1 MIVFAATIGLSAF
14 LLFLVQPIIAK
25 QILPWFGG
33 SAAVWTTCMV
43 FFQVTLLAGY
53 FYSDQVI
60 RKLQARQQAL
70 LHGTLLLLSLLVLP
84 ITPSEAFKPAD
95 ADNPIGRIL
104 LLLAATIG
112 LPYLMLSTTGPL
124 VQAWFARRFAGTPT
138 AGSVW
143 RLYALSNV
151 ASMLALVSYPPLIEP
166 AATNRWQSVG
176 WSLGY
181 GLFVLLA
188 LGSAWLA
195 SRPAPIPVQPVQPRD
210 DEAST
215 AASAA
220 TVTATNAPN
229 AGTSPAGAAP
239 DAAPTA
245 AQMGLWLLL
254 AALGS
259 VFLLAI
265 TTHITQNVASVPF
278 LWVLPLAI
286 YLISFILT
294 FDGRGWYWRGW
305 YQALAAVTAVLMMAG
320 LAYRPNRSW
329 TSEDGWLAYFEQGIL
344 PLDLAVPLY
353 AWGLFVLCMFFHGEL
368 VQRKPSPLHLTRFYL
383 MVSLGGALG
392 GLLVGIAAP
401 LTLNWYWE
409 MPAALLVAAA
419 VLLWLVPARLKS
431 LALLAVIC
439 CSFFGWRYVESIH
452 DDAIEM
458 SRNFYGTLR
467 VKATAPDDNPN
478 AKWRMLHGVITHGEQ
493 YRNPQY
499 RASPTSYYGVSSG
512 VGQAIL
518 GLRELAGGKP
528 QNIGLIGLGVGTLAA
543 YGREGDSYRFYE
555 LNPAVLSLAERR
567 FSYLSDTKARVETPL
582 GDARLVLER
591 EPAQGFDLL
600 AVDAFSSD
608 SIPVH
613 LITRQALTVY
623 RRHLREGGAVAFHIS
638 NRYLNLQPV
647 VQQMAEEAGLKAWIV
662 VDEPDD
668 DSPLFKSDWV
678 LVTANDALL
687 QWLKARGK
695 GEMLKTEARV
705 RPWTDDYNNL
715 FEVLK

>member
-43 FFQVTLLAGY
+43 FFQVVLLAGY

-70 LHGTLLLLSLLVLP
+70 LHGTLLLLSLLLLP

-104 LLLAATIG
+104 MLLAATIG

-124 VQAWFARRFAGTPT
+124 VQAWFARRYAGTPK

-166 AATNRWQSVG
+166 AASSRLQSLG
-176 WSLGY
+176 WSAGFAV
-181 GLFVLLA
+181 FVLLT
-188 LGSAWLA
+188 LVSAWLA
-195 SRPAPIPVQPVQPRD
+195 TRPGV
-210 DEAST
+210 AST
-215 AASAA
+215 SGLQA
-220 TVTATNAPN
+220 VT
-229 AGTSPAGAAP
+229 P
-239 DAAPTA
+239 DAPAADRAELEAAESPPTGRQQA
-245 AQMGLWLLL
+245 LWLLL
-254 AALGS
+254 AAMGS
-259 VFLLAI
+259 VLLLAI

-286 YLISFILT
+286 YLVSFILT

-305 YQALAAVTAVLMMAG
+305 YHGMAG
-320 LAYRPNRSW
+320 LASLLMLAGLTFKPNLNW
-329 TSEDGWLAYFEQGIL
+329 TVEDGWRELVLTGIL

-353 AWGLFVLCMFFHGEL
+353 AWGLFVLCMFCHGEL

-383 MVSLGGALG
+383 MVSLGGAVG
-392 GLLVGIAAP
+392 GLLVGVVAP
-401 LTLNWYWE
+401 LALNWYWE
-409 MPAALLVAAA
+409 LPAALLLAT
-419 VLLWLVPARLKS
+419 VLLVG
-431 LALLAVIC
+431 LAQRWGRALAFVGVMAGAGLMALYIA
-439 CSFFGWRYVESIH
+439 SVRVQT
-452 DDAIEM
+452 IEM

-467 VKATAPDDNPN
+467 VTATAADDHPS
-478 AKWRMLHGVITHGEQ
+478 ARWRLLHGVIAHGEQ
-493 YRNPQY
+493 YRRDPYRRNP
-499 RASPTSYYGVSSG
+499 TTYYGASSG
-512 VGQAIL
+512 VGQAIF
-518 GLRELAGGKP
+518 GLRELGGNGP
-528 QNIGLIGLGVGTLAA
+528 QQIGLVGLGTGTLAA

-555 LNPAVLSLAERR
+555 LNPAVLELAERR
-567 FSYLSDTKARVETPL
+567 FTYLGDSKARIETPL

-591 EPAQGFDLL
+591 EPPQNFDLL

-613 LITRQALTVY
+613 LITRQAMAVY
-623 RRHLREGGAVAFHIS
+623 QRHLREGGVVAFHVS
-638 NRYLNLQPV
+638 NRYLNLRPV
-647 VQQMAEEAGLKAWIV
+647 VQQIAAAAGMKAWLV
-662 VDEPDD
+662 VDRPEA
-668 DSPLFKSDWV
+668 DSPLYKTDWI
-678 LVTANDALL
+678 LVTSNEALL
-687 QWLKARGK
+687 QWLKQRDK
-695 GEMLKTEARV
+695 GSLMEQVVTIE
-705 RPWTDDYNNL
+705 PWTDDYNNL
-715 FEVLK
+715 FDVLK